1 MRTELLQHT
10 RVPFNYHEH
19 LLAARLIHKALIA
32 CGGAIR
38 QRPCTGMTLYL
49 AAKLAERGQ

>member
-10 RVPFNYHEH
+10 RVPFNYREH
-19 LLAARLIHKALIA
+19 PLAARLIHKALIA

>member
-1 MRTELLQHT
+1 MRTRLLQDS
-10 RVPFNYHEH
+10 RLQFNYREH
-19 LLAARLIHKALIA
+19 PLAARLIHKALIA